1 MSNNKTHLPS
11 MNTFRFFGK
20 TYFPYAETTL
30 ELPGWG
36 GKIHACAVED
46 LVTITRGLKTRSIE
60 KKRCSAVHSM

>member
-1 MSNNKTHLPS
+1 MQSLVPFGVPNSKLVQG
-11 MNTFRFFGK
+11 FRSLLKSF
-20 TYFPYAETTL
+20 TFPYAETTL

-60 KKRCSAVHSM
+60 